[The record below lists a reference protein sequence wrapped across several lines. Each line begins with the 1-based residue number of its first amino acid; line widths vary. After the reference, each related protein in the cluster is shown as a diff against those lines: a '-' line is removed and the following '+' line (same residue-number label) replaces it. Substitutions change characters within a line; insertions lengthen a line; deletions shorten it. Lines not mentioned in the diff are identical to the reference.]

1 MGLMSKLFGSKVS
14 SDTPGQLAKSGNGQL
29 ANDGSHNLDANKVLA
44 TTDSAV
50 PTPTNADF
58 SSIRSA
64 PVVTKPRYFTKQ
76 EAEALKAMA
85 REKRIMA
92 EASRTAYQALRN
104 IDTSDTEVHTV
115 HRRYQGKIARNELHK
130 QQANAELAKKLHG
143 LRPGYSELHSQVETA
158 NQAATAA
165 INAIRNSYGS

>member
-14 SDTPGQLAKSGNGQL
+14 TDTPGQLANGGNGQL
-29 ANDGSHNLDANKVLA
+29 ANNGSHNLDTNKVLA

-50 PTPTNADF
+50 PTPMNADF
-58 SSIRSA
+58 SSIRTA

-76 EAEALKAMA
+76 EAEALKALS

-92 EASRTAYQALRN
+92 EASRTAYNALKN
-104 IDTSDTEVHTV
+104 IDNADTEVHTT
-115 HRRYQGKIARNELHK
+115 HRRYQGKIARNELEK
-130 QQANAELAKKLHG
+130 QQANAELAKKLHN